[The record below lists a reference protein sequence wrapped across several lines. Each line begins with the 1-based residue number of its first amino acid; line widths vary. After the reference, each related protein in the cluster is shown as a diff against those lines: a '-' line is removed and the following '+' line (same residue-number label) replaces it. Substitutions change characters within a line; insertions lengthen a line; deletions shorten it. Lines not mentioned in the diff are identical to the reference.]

1 MRIIMV
7 QSNEERIK
15 FANDEV
21 IGKGNLKIVNEIFAA
36 NYVAHAGGKD
46 YRGHQ
51 FVRRFI
57 GELRSAIPDIRVMKV
72 EILTHSGDTIVWQRT
87 LRGTHKANMTGIPPS
102 GQKIEWIEMV
112 VTRFDSE
119 KIAEEWVVSE
129 LAGRLLS
136 KPPC

>member
-21 IGKGNLKIVNEIFAA
+21 IGKGNLRIVNEIFAA
-36 NYVAHAGGKD
+36 NYVAHAGGKN